1 MPYIL
6 IINVMKKRKK
16 TILVFGLPGSGKT
29 TFCKNLIKNKDI
41 KHFNADEVR
50 KEANDWDFSEEGR
63 TRQVE
68 RMLELVK
75 LEKNKVSIVDMVCPY
90 DIYRK
95 KFNTIVWMNTILNS
109 KYKDTNNIFE
119 KPKKVDYEIKDFNYN
134 FVITQINETI
144 C

>member
-1 MPYIL
+1 
-6 IINVMKKRKK
+6 MKKRKK